1 MDKMNYPRGLIRY
14 ATQNGMDQGWTQAQM
29 LRRALRPRV
38 LVYGAVM
45 VAISVGFVAS
55 LALRQPFKVDVVR
68 DRGTL
73 ARQVEDGR
81 VENVYRLQ
89 VMNATE
95 AVQRYR
101 VRVTG
106 IEQATIASTREV
118 EVGPTEARWF
128 AVRVQLPPG
137 RAAALGPGAHPLAFE
152 IGRLGDEG
160 KAEVHEKSTFM
171 VPR

>member
-1 MDKMNYPRGLIRY
+1 MAR
-14 ATQNGMDQGWTQAQM
+14 GWTRSRM
-29 LRRALRPRV
+29 LRNVLRPRV
-38 LVYGAVM
+38 LIYSAVM
-45 VAISVGFVAS
+45 LAISVGFVTS
-55 LALRQPFKVDVVR
+55 LALRKPFKVDVVR

-95 AVQRYR
+95 SAQRYR

-106 IEQATIASTREV
+106 LEQATIASTAEV
-118 EVGPTEARWF
+118 DVGPTEARWF